1 MHQGGRIGHQAL
13 NVRFQTVVWNNSL
26 SGGLYGCPGEGPI
39 VIQIEN
45 LKNRARSFRRR
56 AEWMTS
62 GVDRDRIIAMAA
74 QFDAD
79 ALSLTT
85 RPLTSLA

>member
-1 MHQGGRIGHQAL
+1 M
-13 NVRFQTVVWNNSL
+13 WNNDIP
-26 SGGLYGCPGEGPI
+26 GGLYEGPGEGPI

-45 LKNRARSFRRR
+45 LRNRARSFRRR

-79 ALSLTT
+79 AQSMTATPRLI
-85 RPLTSLA
+85 SLA